1 MKVIKKKKQRNIMKK
16 SKIGWKKSIKNQYRE
31 SYGDEKWK
39 RREYSNNRYRSMT
52 FEEKPNLKVLW

>member
-1 MKVIKKKKQRNIMKK
+1 MKK